1 MHKYNRLMTSKWLK
15 NLNRFLNKEKDMV
28 DTKEEKKELTFTYR
42 KDGEE
47 TVGEVKDFTEKG
59 QAIFYNLQLD
69 REDEKEFIKRID
81 RLQVKL
87 EDLRAG
93 IQRRS
98 DWLFENEINKK
109 DDVEEAVEV
118 VEQSTK
124 N

>member
-1 MHKYNRLMTSKWLK
+1 
-15 NLNRFLNKEKDMV
+15 MV
-28 DTKEEKKELTFTYR
+28 DTKEEKKELTFTYI
-42 KDGEE
+42 KDGEK
-47 TVGEVKDFTEKG
+47 TVADVKDFTEKG

-69 REDEKEFIKRID
+69 RDDETDFIKRID

-109 DDVEEAVEV
+109 EEVEEAVEV
-118 VEQSTK
+118 VEQATK
-124 N
+124 D

>member
-1 MHKYNRLMTSKWLK
+1 
-15 NLNRFLNKEKDMV
+15 MV

-47 TVGEVKDFTEKG
+47 TVANVKDFTEKG

-69 REDEKEFIKRID
+69 RDDETEFIKRID

-109 DDVEEAVEV
+109 EEVEEAVEV
-118 VEQSTK
+118 VEQATK

>member
-1 MHKYNRLMTSKWLK
+1 
-15 NLNRFLNKEKDMV
+15 MV
-28 DTKEEKKELTFTYR
+28 DTKEEKKELTFTYI
-42 KDGEE
+42 KDGEK
-47 TVGEVKDFTEKG
+47 TVADVKDFTEKG

-69 REDEKEFIKRID
+69 RDDETEFIKRID

-98 DWLFENEINKK
+98 DWIFENEINKK
-109 DDVEEAVEV
+109 EEVEEAVKV
-118 VEQSTK
+118 VEQATK

>member
-1 MHKYNRLMTSKWLK
+1 
-15 NLNRFLNKEKDMV
+15 MV
-28 DTKEEKKELTFTYR
+28 DTKEEKKELTFTYI
-42 KDGEE
+42 KDGEK
-47 TVGEVKDFTEKG
+47 TVADVKDFTEKG

-69 REDEKEFIKRID
+69 RDDETEFIKRID

-109 DDVEEAVEV
+109 EEVEEAVEV
-118 VEQSTK
+118 VEQATK
-124 N
+124 D

>member
-1 MHKYNRLMTSKWLK
+1 
-15 NLNRFLNKEKDMV
+15 MV

-47 TVGEVKDFTEKG
+47 TVAFVKDLTEKG

-69 REDEKEFIKRID
+69 RDDETEFIKRID

-93 IQRRS
+93 IARRS
-98 DWLFENEINKK
+98 NWLYENEINKK
-109 DDVEEAVEV
+109 EEVEEAVEV
-118 VEQSTK
+118 VEQATK